1 MANLERFVAF
11 SMLTEESSKS
21 MQRIK
26 AAYMKTLGLRSGDA
40 ILLAVLSRNE
50 GGLSAAE
57 LARACK
63 LDRAAVSHALPTLL
77 SAGVIAYLEPHLQKR
92 NYRSRLILTEKGTA
106 TVKKMH
112 DFTIDTVRRTSDDI
126 PTEEIATFY
135 RVFRTLE
142 KRLDEHA
149 DILESRIK
157 ERKDP

>member
-1 MANLERFVAF
+1 M
-11 SMLTEESSKS
+11 
-21 MQRIK
+21 
-26 AAYMKTLGLRSGDA
+26 
-40 ILLAVLSRNE
+40 
-50 GGLSAAE
+50 
-57 LARACK
+57 
-63 LDRAAVSHALPTLL
+63 
-77 SAGVIAYLEPHLQKR
+77 IAYLEPHLQKR
-92 NYRSRLILTEKGTA
+92 NDRSRLILTEKGTA